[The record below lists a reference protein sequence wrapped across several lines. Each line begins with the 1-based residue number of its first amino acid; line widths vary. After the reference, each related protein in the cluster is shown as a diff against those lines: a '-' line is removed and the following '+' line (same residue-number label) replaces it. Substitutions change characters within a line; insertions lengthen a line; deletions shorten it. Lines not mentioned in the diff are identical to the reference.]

1 MPKKFTIPSIFSAVD
16 KFSSPVK
23 KMSRSVERFGEK
35 GAAAVARLERK
46 FRKVQKT
53 AANVAR
59 KTAILGL
66 AIAAPLVI
74 ATKQAIDF
82 EKQMSNVATLV
93 DTNTESMQAMSAA
106 VLDTATR
113 VPVAI
118 EDLTAGLFD
127 VRSAGI
133 GAAEAMNVLETSA
146 KLGQAGLSTTAE
158 ATNIMTSAMNTFAS
172 EGLSAGEI
180 ADILFKT
187 TAAGKNTV
195 SQLAQAFGATA
206 SIIQSAGVTLA
217 DFSAATAALTKGGT
231 PAAQAQTQI
240 RAAVVALQ
248 KPTSDMEKIFKRI
261 GVTTEKE
268 LIGKFGSL
276 GASFKVINKTAG
288 EMGINTAKAWSSV
301 EAGAAV
307 TSIVGAANQA
317 YVDTLDNM
325 VNGGNQVTE
334 AFEKQLSTASSQA
347 QLAKNNMKALSIT
360 VGTVLIPVVNDLIK
374 TIIPIIK
381 RFSEWARENPKTLS
395 TIVKVAAGIAALSF
409 VVSGLSTVI
418 SLVSGVMAA
427 FGVTTAIALGPI
439 TLIIIAIAATIALV
453 TIIIRKWDEWG
464 AALSLLLGP
473 LGFIISL
480 IQSFRRNW
488 DMIKKAFASEGIL
501 GGLKAIGATILDA
514 ILMPLQQV
522 LELVS
527 KIPGLG
533 IAGDLAAG
541 LENFRADLGVET
553 GREVINPEAGKQDAL
568 SKTLERTNNAQVDIN
583 VNDPNRITDVESD
596 QDFVKIAQ
604 TSTVNFGS

>member
-1 MPKKFTIPSIFSAVD
+1 MASFTIPSIFKAID
-16 KFSSPVK
+16 KLTAPVK
-23 KMSRSVERFGEK
+23 KMQNSIAIFGRKSE
-35 GAAAVARLERK
+35 ASIARIERK
-46 FRKVQKT
+46 FRQIQKG
-53 AANVAR
+53 AAKVAR

-66 AIAAPLVI
+66 AIAAPLAI
-74 ATKQAIDF
+74 ATKMAIDF

-93 DTNTESMQAMSAA
+93 DTNTESMSAMSAA

-133 GAAEAMNVLETSA
+133 SAADAMNVLEVSA
-146 KLGQAGLSTTAE
+146 KLSISGLSSTAE

-172 EGLSAGEI
+172 EGLTAGQI

-187 TAAGKNTV
+187 TAAGKNTI

-206 SIIQSAGVTLA
+206 SIIQSAGVSLA

-248 KPTSDMEKIFKRI
+248 KPTADMEKIFKRI

-276 GASFKVINKTAG
+276 GASFKIINKTAG

-307 TSIVGAANQA
+307 TSIVGAAA
-317 YVDTLDNM
+317 EDYIDTLDKM
-325 VNGGNQVTE
+325 VNGGNAVTD
-334 AFEKQLSTASSQA
+334 AFEKQLGTAAAQA
-347 QLAKNNMKALSIT
+347 QLAKNNMAAFSIT

-374 TIIPIIK
+374 QIIPIIK
-381 RFSEWARENPKTLS
+381 RFSEWAKNNPGTLS

-409 VVSGLSTVI
+409 VVSGLSTI
-418 SLVSGVMAA
+418 VSIASVVMAS
-427 FGVTTAIALGPI
+427 FGTIAAIATAPI
-439 TLIIIAIAATIALV
+439 TLIILAVAALIALI
-453 TIIIRKWDEWG
+453 TIIIRKWDTWG

-473 LGFIISL
+473 LGFVISL

-488 DMIKKAFASEGIL
+488 DMIKNAFKTEGII

-514 ILMPLQQV
+514 VLMPLQQV
-522 LELVS
+522 FELLS
-527 KIPGLG
+527 NIPGFSF
-533 IAGDLAAG
+533 AAELA
-541 LENFRADLGVET
+541 EDIEKFRGKIGVNIE
-553 GREVINPEAGKQDAL
+553 REVVNPEAGKQEAL
-568 SKTLERTNNAQVDIN
+568 ANTIERTNNAKVDIN
-583 VNDPNRITDVESD
+583 VNDPTGRAEVQND

-604 TSTVNFGS
+604 TSTLNFGT